1 MEKQLKLMNVSE
13 GLVEL
18 NYGSS
23 HFELQPGDVTP
34 SLSVP
39 EAQSYLLRNPGKLKA
54 VNEEEGI
61 LEDLGDLETFPGHTK
76 GVDDEDDTPPKK
88 PQEKPLAEDPGDEPD
103 EEEKPKPA
111 PAVKPS
117 GKKKKG

>member
-1 MEKQLKLMNVSE
+1 MEKQLKLMNISD

-23 HFELQPGDVTP
+23 HFDLQPGDTTP
-34 SLSVP
+34 GLSIP
-39 EAQSYLLRNPGKLKA
+39 EANSYLTRNPGKLKA
-54 VNEEEGI
+54 VNEEEGL
-61 LEDLGDLETFPGHTK
+61 LEDVGDLETFPGHAK

-88 PQEKPLAEDPGDEPD
+88 PQEKTLDNEPDDEP
-103 EEEKPKPA
+103 ELEEKPKPA